1 MVVVVL
7 VLVIVLVLVLVVVVV
22 VAVAVVGSS
31 RRAVRED
38 FPQSM
43 ILGPPLL
50 IGKLRESSDL
60 LKDEGN
66 MGARMQLSIFLPK
79 GQDNPVGR

>member
-1 MVVVVL
+1 MAVVVL
-7 VLVIVLVLVLVVVVV
+7 VLVLVLVLVVVV